1 LLKLPSFA
9 KINWTLRVLGKRRDG
24 YHEIATVLQSI
35 SLCDEIS
42 FELREADDEIRLTC
56 DDPSIPVD
64 DANLIVRAA
73 RALSSTRG
81 VNRGVNVSLAKR
93 IPAKGGLGGGSSNAA
108 VALLALNR
116 LWRLGLG
123 TADLRQI
130 GSGLGA
136 DVPFFLS
143 GGTAVA
149 TGIGTEIEPV
159 SDVGRQWLIVL
170 TPNASVSTATAYAA
184 LNAPSLTTSESIP
197 ILSSSFTEPFIAD
210 SGQWSL
216 HNDFEGVI
224 FEIEP
229 EIRRAKF
236 ALLDAGARGALLAG
250 SGSSVF
256 GIFTDEAARDQALD
270 NLRCEAGWRVFA
282 CHTLSRGEYLQAI
295 NRQSDTG
302 A

>member
-42 FELREADDEIRLTC
+42 FELREDDEIRLTC
-56 DDPSIPVD
+56 DAPSVPVD
-64 DANLIVRAA
+64 ETNLIVRAA
-73 RALSSTRG
+73 RALRPTG
-81 VNRGVNVSLAKR
+81 GVNVRLAKK

-116 LWRLGLG
+116 LWRLDLG
-123 TADLRQI
+123 TAALRQI

-136 DVPFFLS
+136 DVPFFFD
-143 GGTAVA
+143 GGTAIA

-159 SDVGRQWLIVL
+159 GDVARQWLIVI
-170 TPNASVSTATAYAA
+170 TPNASVSTASAYTA

-197 ILSSSFTEPFIAD
+197 ILASSFTEPFIAD

-216 HNDFEGVI
+216 HNEFEGVI